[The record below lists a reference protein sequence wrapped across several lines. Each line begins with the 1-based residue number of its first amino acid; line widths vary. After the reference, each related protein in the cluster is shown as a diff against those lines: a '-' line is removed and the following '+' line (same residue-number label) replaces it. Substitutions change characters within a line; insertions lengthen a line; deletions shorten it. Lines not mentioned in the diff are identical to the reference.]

1 MNTKAIAVHDQ
12 GQTFHARIL
21 TRGKAK
27 FTATCTSGD
36 LPAAQAVVH
45 KFYGSAAAATVRKLD
60 PSGPCAGEVS
70 AFNASP
76 QRKSV
81 FNFFEFDAP

>member
-1 MNTKAIAVHDQ
+1 MTTLAIAVCYQ
-12 GQTFHARIL
+12 GNTYHARIL

-45 KFYGSAAAATVRKLD
+45 KFYGAAAAATVRKFD
-60 PSGPCAGEVS
+60 CAGPCAGEVS

-81 FNFFEFDAP
+81 FNFYEFDAP